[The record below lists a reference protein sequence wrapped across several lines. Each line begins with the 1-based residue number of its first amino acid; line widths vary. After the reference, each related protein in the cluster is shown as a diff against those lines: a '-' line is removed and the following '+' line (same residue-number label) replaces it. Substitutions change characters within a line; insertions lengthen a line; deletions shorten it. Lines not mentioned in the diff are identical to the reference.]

1 MNDLERKISE
11 LLRFFKPQVEGNIS
25 IEIFEGFHHDL
36 WMEKK
41 FKLKFKAH
49 RNLKKLQFYLINP
62 SEKSGNLEIILN
74 GIKSENVH
82 YITSSEKKVI
92 LEEEINIIKDSIN
105 TITINSTV
113 CSSAPGDIRNL
124 VLLLEKLV
132 FY

>member
-11 LLRFFKPQVEGNIS
+11 LLKFFKPQVEGNIS
-25 IEIFEGFHHDL
+25 IESFEGFHHDL

-49 RNLKKLQFYLINP
+49 RDLKKLQFYLINP

-74 GIKSENVH
+74 GIKPENVH
-82 YITSSEKKVI
+82 YITSSEKKII
-92 LEEEINIIKDSIN
+92 LEEEININ
-105 TITINSTV
+105 NITINSTI
-113 CSSAPGDIRNL
+113 CSSASGDIRNL